1 MPYSP
6 EHDEVPNP
14 LRAGLRAE
22 SAPEPCTIIVF
33 GASGDL
39 AHRKL
44 LPALYNLALGTHLPA
59 AFGLVGVAMNKL
71 TTPEFVADMR
81 DAVGK
86 HSRILPI
93 DEEVWKDFSEGIRYV
108 GGAFGD
114 DETFKQLGVA
124 LDELDRSRAT
134 RGNRLFYFAT
144 PPSTFPILLKQLE
157 KHELI
162 NPPLDPRFTRVVIE
176 KPFGRDASSAKA
188 LNRLVLEVCDEKQV
202 FRINHYLG
210 KETVQNLLV
219 FRFANSIFE
228 RVWNRQYVD
237 HVEITAGEELGIEA
251 RGKYY
256 EEAGILRDMI
266 QNHVLQV
273 LCLTAMEPP
282 VAFDADAVRD
292 EKIKVLRAVQL
303 IEGPEAVSKNVVL
316 GQYQKGSIAGAD
328 VPGYQEEKDV
338 APGSRTPT
346 FVALKLNINSWR
358 WDGVPFYLRSG
369 KRMPK
374 RATEI
379 AVHFKALPHSLFGG
393 GASQSQPNVLIVRVQ
408 PQEGITLRFSA
419 KVPGERYR
427 PRTVSMDFRYGT
439 AFGLSTPE
447 AYERL
452 ILDALRGDQT
462 LFTRKDEV
470 EAAWKIVGNLLK
482 VIESPDAPAP
492 FPYEAGTWGP
502 PEADEL
508 MQRDGRVWR
517 RL

>member
-1 MPYSP
+1 MPYVP

-14 LRAGLRAE
+14 LRPGLRAE
-22 SAPEPCTIIVF
+22 TAAEPCVVVVF

-44 LPALYNLALGTHLPA
+44 LPALYNLAAGAHLPA
-59 AFGLVGVAMNKL
+59 AFGLIGVSKSEMSDDA
-71 TTPEFVADMR
+71 FQADMR

-86 HSRILPI
+86 FSRTKPI
-93 DEEVWKDFSEGIRYV
+93 DADVWADFAAGMRYV
-108 GGAFGD
+108 AGSFED
-114 DETFKQLGVA
+114 PKTFQVLKARLE
-124 LDELDRSRAT
+124 DLDRSRAT
-134 RGNRLFYFAT
+134 RGNRLYYFAT
-144 PPSTFPILLKQLE
+144 PPSTFPVLLKGLKE
-157 KHELI
+157 AGLI
-162 NPPLDPRFTRVVIE
+162 NAPLDPSFTRVVIE
-176 KPFGRDASSAKA
+176 KPFGRDLASARA
-188 LNRLVLEVCDEKQV
+188 LNRLVLDTCDEKQV
-202 FRINHYLG
+202 FRIDHYLG

-228 RVWNRQYVD
+228 PIWNQKYVD

-266 QNHVLQV
+266 QNHVLQLV
-273 LCLTAMEPP
+273 CLTAMEPP

-292 EKIKVLRAVQL
+292 EKIKVLRA
-303 IEGPEAVSKNVVL
+303 IETMDSPEDVLRNVVV
-316 GQYQKGSIAGAD
+316 GQYGAGSVAGSD
-328 VPGYQEEKDV
+328 VPGYQQEKDV
-338 APGSRTPT
+338 TRGSRTPT
-346 FVALKLNINSWR
+346 FVALRLNIHSWR
-358 WDGVPFYLRSG
+358 WDGVPFYIRAG

-379 AVHFKALPHSLFGG
+379 AVHFRALPHSLFGAG
-393 GASQSQPNVLIVRVQ
+393 RSQPNVLVIRVQ
-408 PQEGITLRFSA
+408 PQEGIALRFSA

-439 AFGLSTPE
+439 TFGSSSPE

-452 ILDALRGDQT
+452 LLDAMKGDQT

-470 EAAWKIVGNLLK
+470 EAAWKLAGNILK
-482 VIESPDAPAP
+482 VTENPEFPAP
-492 FPYEAGTWGP
+492 YSYEAGTWGP
-502 PEADEL
+502 QAADQL
-508 MQRDGRVWR
+508 MAQDGRAWR